1 MKNKI
6 SLREL
11 SAYFPYKVKAKFKE
25 RNDKKC
31 KTYVVGTVSAIYD
44 DCTIVCNDTVN
55 SSPDEYKLLLK
66 PCLNKDVLYLKV
78 CDVNYLLEHHFD
90 IFGLIEKGLAE
101 ELKEQLK

>member
-25 RNDKKC
+25 NNKKGC

-55 SSPDEYKLLLK
+55 SSPDEYKLLLRPTLHK
-66 PCLNKDVLYLKV
+66 AAFLRGVADYNF
-78 CDVNYLLEHHFD
+78 LLHNHFD